1 MIGNVAHSSV
11 YAKPKGFCKTLKD
24 SRDITI
30 FVRPPFPPKFL
41 AFHSALP
48 IDVYLAF
55 ALLPAILHYFSSTY
69 QLSYVSIRK
78 PRCIDSAGLGNIRQS
93 TSSITFQLDICLPYR
108 YITKFIGYWNNAK
121 WPGGGERQ
129 NIRQKAMKSEGT
141 LWDFVIFHDFQ
152 S

>member
-1 MIGNVAHSSV
+1 MQIQ
-11 YAKPKGFCKTLKD
+11 KGFCKILKD

-30 FVRPPFPPKFL
+30 FVRPRFPPKFL

-48 IDVYLAF
+48 IDVYRPF
-55 ALLPAILHYFSSTY
+55 APLPAISHYFSSSLLSTY

-108 YITKFIGYWNNAK
+108 YIRKFIGRKKGRGEIMQNDREGAKGRYTSSGNA
-121 WPGGGERQ
+121 E
-129 NIRQKAMKSEGT
+129 
-141 LWDFVIFHDFQ
+141 
-152 S
+152 

>member
-1 MIGNVAHSSV
+1 M
-11 YAKPKGFCKTLKD
+11 
-24 SRDITI
+24 
-30 FVRPPFPPKFL
+30 RPPFPPKFL

-48 IDVYLAF
+48 LDVYLPF
-55 ALLPAILHYFSSTY
+55 APFPAILHYFSASPLSTY

-108 YITKFIGYWNNAK
+108 YIRKFIGYWNNAK

-129 NIRQKAMKSEGT
+129 NIRQKAMESEGT